1 MNTRRIACLALATLL
16 ATGAASSI
24 AYAQDRDR
32 DRDQGQDQD
41 QRDITTR
48 AGMKVTLQQAIGT
61 AEQQMGGRAVGAE
74 VFRQK
79 GAAHFSVEV
88 AGPGGIK
95 TVLVDAQTGKVTATN
110 ASSEDRE
117 DND

>member
-32 DRDQGQDQD
+32 DQGQDQD

-48 AGMKVTLQQAIGT
+48 AGMKVTLQQAIVT

-95 TVLVDAQTGKVTATN
+95 TVFVDAQTGKVTATN

>member
-1 MNTRRIACLALATLL
+1 
-16 ATGAASSI
+16 
-24 AYAQDRDR
+24 
-32 DRDQGQDQD
+32 
-41 QRDITTR
+41 
-48 AGMKVTLQQAIGT
+48 
-61 AEQQMGGRAVGAE
+61 VGAE

-95 TVLVDAQTGKVTATN
+95 TVFVDAQTGKVTATN

>member
-24 AYAQDRDR
+24 AYAQDR

-74 VFRQK
+74 VFRRK
-79 GAAHFSVEV
+79 GAAHISVEV